1 MNPRAPRLTWPD
13 PDRKVRDGG
22 IWFVASSGQLR
33 APWRLSVYMAAL
45 VAATL
50 MANAFVYPLLSLATS
65 WMTTPPA
72 LYSWVMLIAVW
83 AATVVALRQVDDRPW
98 SDVALH
104 GDAWRPG
111 LLVRGSALGAATI
124 VAVLLLLLTTGG
136 AQLVWLQDN
145 SGLAQWSAV
154 GLRALLLLA
163 PHALWEELI
172 FRGYLWRVAEDAGGK
187 HVALIATSVA
197 FGAVHITNPGA
208 NVQSL
213 SIVVLAGVC
222 LGLVRLVTNS
232 VPAAWLA
239 HLAWNLIMAGVAHAA
254 VSGLPFEAVGWR
266 LDSVGP
272 AWWSGGGWG
281 PEGGVASLLVLT
293 AALSAYAV
301 YARSSRQQAQELRQ
315 PHASVR
321 ATPTNIRSQ
330 SATTATSGS
339 E

>member
-1 MNPRAPRLTWPD
+1 MSPRAPRLTWPD
-13 PDRKVRDGG
+13 PDRNVRGG
-22 IWFVASSGQLR
+22 GVWFVASSGQLR
-33 APWRLSVYMAAL
+33 APWRLSVYLVAL

-50 MANAFVYPLLSLATS
+50 MANSFVYPVLSLATS

-83 AATVVALRQVDDRPW
+83 TATVVALRQVDNRPW
-98 SDVALH
+98 SDVAVH
-104 GDAWRPG
+104 AEAWRLK
-111 LLVRGSALGAATI
+111 LLAQGSLLGALPIIA
-124 VAVLLLLLTTGG
+124 VVLLLLVTGG
-136 AQLVWLQDN
+136 AQLVWLQDD
-145 SGLAQWSAV
+145 SGVVQWSAV

-197 FGAVHITNPGA
+197 FAAVHITNPGA

-222 LGLVRLVTNS
+222 LGLVRAVTNS

-239 HLAWNLIMAGVAHAA
+239 HLAWNWIMAAVAHAS

-266 LDSVGP
+266 LDAAGP
-272 AWWSGGGWG
+272 AWWSGGAWG
-281 PEGGVASLLVLT
+281 PEGGLASLLVLA
-293 AALSAYAV
+293 AALAGYVAYTTV
-301 YARSSRQQAQELRQ
+301 
-315 PHASVR
+315 
-321 ATPTNIRSQ
+321 NIRSQ
-330 SATTATSGS
+330 SAATATSGS
-339 E
+339 